1 MMFDRMAKGWELA
14 KASLH
19 VLRMDKELLVFP
31 LVSSISCLLVLASF
45 ALPLWNSPY
54 AAVVIN
60 DHQAPNDPVAYLIL
74 FAFYFVNYFVI
85 VFFNSALVACAII
98 RFKGGDPTLADGFR
112 AATNR
117 LPQILAW
124 SLVSATVGML
134 LRVIES
140 HAEKVGQIISAIL
153 GGAWSVATYFVVP
166 VLVVERTDPITAVKR
181 SLSVLRDT
189 WGEALTANFGIGFVT
204 FLAVVLVGIIPLI
217 GGGFAL
223 TVSVPLGVALIAL
236 GMAGLFVVALV
247 SSTLDSILL
256 AALYLYAAEGEVPQY
271 FDKSL
276 FEGAFTRK

>member
-1 MMFDRMAKGWELA
+1 MFDRMAKGWELA
-14 KASLH
+14 KASLA

-31 LVSSISCLLVLASF
+31 LVSSISCLFVLASF
-45 ALPLWNSPY
+45 GIPLWNSKY
-54 AAVVIN
+54 AAIVFN
-60 DHQAPNDPVAYLIL
+60 DHQAPSDPLAYLIL

-98 RFKGGDPTLADGFR
+98 RFKGGDPTLADGFH

-140 HAEKVGQIISAIL
+140 HAEKVGQFISAIL

-166 VLVVERTDPITAVKR
+166 VLVVERVDPITAVKR
-181 SLSVLRDT
+181 SLSVLRET

-204 FLAVVLVGIIPLI
+204 FLAVLLIGVIPLVC
-217 GGGFAL
+217 GGFAL
-223 TVSVPLGVALIAL
+223 TVNFPLGAALMATGIVGLFGVALL
-236 GMAGLFVVALV
+236 

-256 AALYLYAAEGEVPQY
+256 AALYLYAAEGEVPRQ

-276 FEGAFTRK
+276 FEDAFAGK

>member
-1 MMFDRMAKGWELA
+1 MFDRMAKGWELA
-14 KASLH
+14 KASLA

-31 LVSSISCLLVLASF
+31 LVSSLSCLLVLGSF
-45 ALPLWNSPY
+45 ALPLWNSKY

-74 FAFYFVNYFVI
+74 FAFYFANYFVI

-140 HAEKVGQIISAIL
+140 HAEKVGQFISAIL
-153 GGAWSVATYFVVP
+153 GGAWTVATYFVVP
-166 VLVVERTDPITAVKR
+166 VLVVERVDPITAVKR
-181 SLSVLRDT
+181 SLSVLRDA
-189 WGEALTANFGIGFVT
+189 WGEALSANFGIGFVT
-204 FLAVVLVGIIPLI
+204 FLAALLFGILPLV

-223 TVSVPLGVALIAL
+223 TVSIPLGAVLLAAGFI
-236 GMAGLFVVALV
+236 GLFGVALV

-256 AALYLYAAEGEVPQY
+256 AALYLYAAEGEVPRF

-276 FEGAFTRK
+276 FEDAFSGK

>member
-1 MMFDRMAKGWELA
+1 MFERMAKGWELT

-31 LVSSISCLLVLASF
+31 LVSSISCLLVLGSF
-45 ALPLWNSPY
+45 ALPLWNSKY
-54 AAVVIN
+54 AAVVLN
-60 DHQAPNDPVAYLIL
+60 DHQAPDDPLAYLIL

-153 GGAWSVATYFVVP
+153 GGAWSITTYFVIP
-166 VLVVERTDPITAVKR
+166 VLVVERVDPITAVKR
-181 SLSVLRDT
+181 SLSVLKKT

-204 FLAVVLVGIIPLI
+204 FLAVLLVGIVPLVA
-217 GGGFAL
+217 GGFAL
-223 TVSVPLGVALIAL
+223 TVSVPLGVALIAA
-236 GMAGLFVVALV
+236 GIGGLFTVALV

-276 FEGAFTRK
+276 FEGAFARK